1 MLASILASSTDG
13 REDFIE
19 SQTNPRGQ
27 RHLDEHI
34 IDLNFSVN
42 ELRYHSMNDTDN
54 AKASGI
60 DYTAGLEVISD

>member
-1 MLASILASSTDG
+1 LLASILASTTDG

-19 SQTNPRGQ
+19 SQTNPPGQ

-34 IDLNFSVN
+34 IDPHFSAN
-42 ELRYHSMNDTDN
+42 ELRYHSMNDTDK

-60 DYTAGLEVISD
+60 DYTAGLEVVSD